1 MDTNKKIEMFREAME
16 EDLQTRISFMSNK
29 LEELRQEEI
38 SNAER
43 EAQAKSG
50 AVIEI
55 GMRKID
61 KGCADRINSLERKC
75 RAELALKREEII
87 SNVFDRAKKKLI
99 AFTETDDYIKF
110 IEKSLVE
117 IKACFNGS
125 DFTVYLKD
133 NDISK
138 SIFEKNNIKTL
149 IDKNIEIGGIIAK
162 SEQSNFV
169 ADNTLD
175 SKLEQQR
182 DWFGSNCDMSIE

>member
-1 MDTNKKIEMFREAME
+1 MDTNKKIEMFRKAME

-38 SNAER
+38 SNAEK

-61 KGCADRINSLERKC
+61 KGCTDRINSLERKC

-87 SNVFDRAKKKLI
+87 SDVFDRAKEKLI
-99 AFTETDDYIKF
+99 AFTKTDEYIKF
-110 IEKSLVE
+110 IEKCLAE
-117 IKACFNGS
+117 IKACFNGG

-138 SIFEKNNIKTL
+138 NIIEKNNIKTL

-175 SKLEQQR
+175 SKLEQQK
-182 DWFGSNCDMSIE
+182 DWFFSNCDMSIE